1 MNGKDCDNVF
11 FIIKTVE
18 PCEGFFSARKQ
29 KREISEKPP
38 TAYRT
43 EHGLPFM
50 SAEVLC
56 GEKGLDWDE
65 IRAKCGRY
73 SSRLILPKSI
83 DIPDD
88 AGVSRF
94 IPSAMKAILNFN
106 TAVEI
111 FNIASLPASSFSLSV
126 IDLNARF
133 AGKLCKLLPLCSSIK
148 IITDRPEIYA
158 PYCAEAYEKC
168 GASVMLREKFEKG
181 SLRDAVICCEND
193 YEFTD
198 IPEIVFSYSGGDCG
212 NTTVHGSGIRLT
224 DEHRR
229 IIGESI
235 DPVDFAGALTEL
247 CSCREYCNSVYEN
260 INIRRI
266 NGSSAFNDLIE
277 AINT

>member
-1 MNGKDCDNVF
+1 MF
-11 FIIKTVE
+11 FVVKPVE
-18 PCEGFFSARKQ
+18 PCEGFFAARKQ
-29 KREISEKPP
+29 KKEISEKPP

-50 SAEVLC
+50 TTEIFC
-56 GEKGLDWDE
+56 GKNGLDPDE
-65 IRAKCGRY
+65 IKEKCGRY

-83 DIPDD
+83 DIPDG
-88 AGVSRF
+88 AGISRF
-94 IPSAMKAILNFN
+94 VPSTMKALLNFN

-111 FNIASLPASSFSLSV
+111 FNIVSLPASSFSLNV
-126 IDLNARF
+126 IDPNARF
-133 AGKLCKLLPLCSSIK
+133 AEKLYKLLPLCSSIK

-158 PYCAEAYEKC
+158 PYCAEAYEKS
-168 GASVMLREKFEKG
+168 GASVMLRDNFEKG
-181 SLRDAVICCEND
+181 SLRDAVICCESD
-193 YEFTD
+193 YHFTD
-198 IPEIVFSYSGGDCG
+198 IPEIVFTYSDLIHG

-260 INIRRI
+260 INIRRT
-266 NGSSAFNDLIE
+266 NGSSSFDDLIE